1 MGCCCPFSF
10 SSPLIL
16 FHFTLQIHLIWFV
29 FACHFLIWLL
39 HILSVYYKA
48 CEYISYS
55 YLYLFFAFFATFLLF
70 CLLLLFF
77 LLFLFV
83 CLSETQTLRQKKGFS
98 TSWSKCTFV
107 ILVRVECTP
116 SDMLVSLSLAND
128 FRGRI
133 YATGNP
139 QACFELG
146 TGQSDMTLRI
156 PLGTEC
162 GTVQQVWRKYTLD
175 VDFSVKYICYL
186 YFSILIP
193 YLFWG

>member
-1 MGCCCPFSF
+1 MQEWYLFFLWCELGCCCPFSF
-10 SSPLIL
+10 SSTFIS
-16 FHFTLQIHLIWFV
+16 FHFTLQISLIWFV

-77 LLFLFV
+77 AIFV
-83 CLSETQTLRQKKGFS
+83 SLSVWVSDSELKTEKGFS

-133 YATGNP
+133 YATGTVYI
-139 QACFELG
+139 LG
-146 TGQSDMTLRI
+146 Q
-156 PLGTEC
+156 
-162 GTVQQVWRKYTLD
+162 
-175 VDFSVKYICYL
+175 
-186 YFSILIP
+186 
-193 YLFWG
+193 